1 MTKGRVTFYDHT
13 TKIQLFDLTDES
25 TYYLVYLLYKIS
37 TNIMRYIF
45 SLDISLQVECVLGRG
60 TLPVLV
66 WSVFPSSLNK
76 LLEQPVTAKKHWFVL
91 VRSHRELSSDGISD
105 DFTHSKSS
113 LQKWVGL

>member
-1 MTKGRVTFYDHT
+1 MEDRNKALHDTPLAADMAGAQSF
-13 TKIQLFDLTDES
+13 
-25 TYYLVYLLYKIS
+25 
-37 TNIMRYIF
+37 
-45 SLDISLQVECVLGRG
+45 DISLQVEWVLGRG
-60 TLPVLV
+60 ALPAHV
-66 WSVFPSSLNK
+66 WSVFPPSLDK